1 MTLKQDIFLAKE
13 WFLAHREFGLWPDW
27 YEFKRLKTIYQSEG
41 RYYHKWQHIYECL
54 RFARL
59 HYGYHPLVI
68 FALFY
73 HDVVYNIK
81 RKDNEFQSAEDW
93 KEYAEGRGMLRH
105 HTLKVKFISDLIL
118 MTAGHKLDDNAS
130 LDARIMSDA
139 DMHVFLCPDHHYLE
153 YAQGIWLEYKSF
165 GREAYLAGRLQFLST
180 IDPDKMF
187 YTHQAKAMVH
197 HARANLDLERTILES
212 DPERILIESV

>member
-13 WFLAHREFGLWPDW
+13 WFAAHRAFGLWPDW
-27 YEFKRLKTIYQSEG
+27 CEFKRLRTAYQSEG
-41 RYYHKWQHIYECL
+41 RHYHTWQHIYECL
-54 RFARL
+54 KFVRL
-59 HYGYHPLVI
+59 HYGNHPLVI

-73 HDVVYNIK
+73 HDVVYDIR
-81 RKDNEFQSAEDW
+81 RKDNEFQSAEEW
-93 KEYAEGRGMLRH
+93 KEYATNRGLLRH
-105 HTLKVKFISDLIL
+105 HTLKVKFVSDLIL

-153 YAQGIWLEYKSF
+153 YAQGIWLEYHSV

-197 HARANLDLERTILES
+197 HARANLDLEKTILES
-212 DPERILIESV
+212 DPERILIAIV